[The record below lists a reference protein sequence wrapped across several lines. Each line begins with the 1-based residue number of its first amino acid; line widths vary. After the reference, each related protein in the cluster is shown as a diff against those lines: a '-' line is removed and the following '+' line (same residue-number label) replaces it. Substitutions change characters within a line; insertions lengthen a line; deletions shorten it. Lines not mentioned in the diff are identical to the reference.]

1 MRPIFILLLLAALAH
16 SQAAPPPFEAQP
28 PEQTDNAADPFDP
41 DRELPKIIEV
51 QTEWIELPQ
60 EQLTKLIFQRA
71 AATSDATALRK
82 EVQALADAGSAKI
95 LEIQMITTRS
105 GEKSTVESFFEL
117 IYPTESD
124 SWGIPESVTVP
135 DKPGG
140 MSPENLKALA
150 ALVAPT
156 APTSFETRNVG
167 ATLEVEAT
175 TGETHKY
182 IDLRFNPELLWHTG
196 NTVWQERK
204 DVLGNVIKIEEPE
217 FYVMRATTALTLKNN
232 AYTLAAILTPK
243 NQQGRLDFDRKVML
257 FVKAAIL
264 TVK

>member
-1 MRPIFILLLLAALAH
+1 MRPILILLLFLPALALA
-16 SQAAPPPFEAQP
+16 QTAPPPFEAQP
-28 PEQTDNAADPFDP
+28 PEQSDNDPFDP
-41 DRELPKIIEV
+41 DRELPRIIEV

-71 AATSDATALRK
+71 ATSSDATALRK
-82 EVQALADAGSAKI
+82 DLQTLADAGTAKI

-117 IYPTESD
+117 IYPSEWD
-124 SWGIPESVTVP
+124 SWSIPESVTVP

-150 ALVAPT
+150 ALVAPA

-167 ATLEVEAT
+167 GTLEVEAT
-175 TGETHKY
+175 SGETNKY
-182 IDLRFNPELLWHTG
+182 IDLRFNPELIWHTG

-217 FYVMRATTALTLKNN
+217 FYVMRAPTALTLANN
-232 AYTLAAILTPK
+232 TYTLAAILTPK
-243 NQQGRLDFDRKVML
+243 NQQGRLDFDRKVLL